1 MKCYRIG
8 IAHFLFFISYVT
20 LSEQAFC
27 VFLLA
32 NRNVFQMC
40 ERSGELHS
48 CEPFALSGEYSV
60 SIIVSLS
67 L

>member
-1 MKCYRIG
+1 VLPNRNSP
-8 IAHFLFFISYVT
+8 LFIFISYVT

-27 VFLLA
+27 VFLFLLA

-40 ERSGELHS
+40 GRSGELHS
-48 CEPFALSGEYSV
+48 CEPFTLSGEYSV
-60 SIIVSLS
+60 SSIVSLS